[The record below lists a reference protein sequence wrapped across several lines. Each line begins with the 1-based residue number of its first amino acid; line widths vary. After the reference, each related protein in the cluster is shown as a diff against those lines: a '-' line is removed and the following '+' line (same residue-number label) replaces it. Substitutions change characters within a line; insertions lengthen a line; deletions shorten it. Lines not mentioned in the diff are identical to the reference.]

1 MSNKPTTE
9 EVEYRYSNWLSMMI
23 DIIKPKNLYVV
34 AGRGTAKTQDIM
46 AKRSIDIVYSLP
58 RGTFAFLADTYV
70 NAITNIIPNLIT
82 GWERQ
87 GFFEDITLDGIRRP
101 GHFVCDK
108 EPPFDYDRP
117 FTRANEFRHTISTF
131 NGCLFMIKSLDRP
144 SSNAGI
150 STVHNFGDE
159 AKFANETKLKKSV
172 PTLRG
177 DYLLYNDS
185 PYFMGQTFTTDMPNP
200 ADGEH
205 DWILRMQNNM
215 DVTQILAIFYKALQ
229 VNEIEYE
236 LFQAQQSGSGDK
248 EIKNITIRLEREKA
262 RLHKVRKNSTLFTI
276 VSSLVNIDILTFEYL
291 VTNINSLEYEE
302 FKTAILSM
310 KASLEVGARFYSQL
324 SDKHLYDDG
333 YNYDYYDRFGLR
345 DNISQTS
352 EGLKYVEH
360 DQPID
365 VGFDAGNMM
374 SFVIGQEQGNILR
387 IFKNQYILSPDWI
400 PELGEQFC
408 AFFKP
413 HKNKILN
420 LYYDR
425 AANNFKKA
433 KQDYASQVRHA
444 IEYDKQERPT
454 GWRVNL
460 MSVGQG
466 NIFMDEEYE
475 LANLMMGE
483 KNSRLPKLLIDRFE
497 CRELVSSLKLAPVA
511 KDSKGKIIKIKTSEK
526 VKDIKRLPMESTN
539 MSDAFKYFICR
550 KNYLKIAKQKK
561 HSTAGITS

>member
-1 MSNKPTTE
+1 MSNKPSPE
-9 EVEYRYSNWLSMMI
+9 DIEYRYSNWLSMMI

-87 GFFEDITLDGIRRP
+87 GFFEDITVDGVRRP

-159 AKFANETKLKKSV
+159 AKFANEMKLKKSV

-236 LFQAQQSGSGDK
+236 LFQAQQSGSSDK
-248 EIKNITIRLEREKA
+248 EIRNINIRLEREKA

-408 AFFKP
+408 NFFKP
-413 HKNKILN
+413 HKNKIVN
-420 LYYDR
+420 LFYDR

-466 NIFMDEEYE
+466 NIFMDEEFE

-483 KNSRLPKLLIDRFE
+483 KNPRLPKLLIDRFE

-511 KDSKGKIIKIKTSEK
+511 KDSRGKIIKIKTSEK
-526 VKDIKRLPMESTN
+526 VKDIKRLPLESTN